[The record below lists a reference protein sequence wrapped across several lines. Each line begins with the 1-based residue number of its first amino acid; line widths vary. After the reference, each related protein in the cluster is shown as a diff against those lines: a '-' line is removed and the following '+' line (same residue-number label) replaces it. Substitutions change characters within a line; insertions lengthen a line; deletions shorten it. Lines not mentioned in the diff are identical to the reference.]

1 MIGEWLFAVSHRC
14 DVKIHR
20 EEELPLSP
28 RLERTTNRWWRK
40 LVGGA
45 RLWGMEWG
53 GLKLFGEAL
62 AKDYLWSH
70 VYFCWHISSYILDY
84 SPNVSVFLFQ
94 MADLEL
100 YFSVN
105 GYSVITCWSPNEDH
119 LLIYIVL
126 SSGHRSASPNVMG
139 SLCHFLILSLFP
151 LTYSLSLISPGLIFF
166 LSFSLP
172 FSLIFSLLPVPQKLG
187 DELITFCIT
196 GPSCHAGS
204 E

>member
-1 MIGEWLFAVSHRC
+1 MITRIFLLTRRQLYPGL
-14 DVKIHR
+14 
-20 EEELPLSP
+20 
-28 RLERTTNRWWRK
+28 
-40 LVGGA
+40 LVF
-45 RLWGMEWG
+45 L
-53 GLKLFGEAL
+53 
-62 AKDYLWSH
+62 
-70 VYFCWHISSYILDY
+70 Y

-100 YFSVN
+100 YFSAN

-139 SLCHFLILSLFP
+139 SLCHFLILSLSSVLPP
-151 LTYSLSLISPGLIFF
+151 LPHFHWSYFF
-166 LSFSLP
+166 SFIPSSFL
-172 FSLIFSLLPVPQKLG
+172 SLIFSLLPVPQRLG

>member
-1 MIGEWLFAVSHRC
+1 MITRIFLLTHQQLYPGL
-14 DVKIHR
+14 
-20 EEELPLSP
+20 
-28 RLERTTNRWWRK
+28 
-40 LVGGA
+40 LV
-45 RLWGMEWG
+45 
-53 GLKLFGEAL
+53 F
-62 AKDYLWSH
+62 H
-70 VYFCWHISSYILDY
+70 Y

-139 SLCHFLILSLFP
+139 SLCHFLILSLFR

-172 FSLIFSLLPVPQKLG
+172 FSLIFSLLPVPQRLG

>member
-1 MIGEWLFAVSHRC
+1 MITRIFLLTHQQLYPGL
-14 DVKIHR
+14 
-20 EEELPLSP
+20 
-28 RLERTTNRWWRK
+28 
-40 LVGGA
+40 LV
-45 RLWGMEWG
+45 
-53 GLKLFGEAL
+53 F
-62 AKDYLWSH
+62 H
-70 VYFCWHISSYILDY
+70 Y

-151 LTYSLSLISPGLIFF
+151 LTLFPLPHFPWSNFFSFILSPVLSYF
-166 LSFSLP
+166 LSS
-172 FSLIFSLLPVPQKLG
+172 
-187 DELITFCIT
+187 
-196 GPSCHAGS
+196 PSTT
-204 E
+204 ETWR